1 MQGKGEKRRLEE
13 ELEELTREKDNLIK
27 RMNDL
32 NDRYNAYV

>member
-13 ELEELTREKDNLIK
+13 ELEELTKEKDNLIK